1 MRLKRLEIKTG
12 FDLNKEQFL
21 NLLGNPEEAISIEK
35 IMKVI
40 RNLKDHTLSE
50 EKSVFVIKPEQL
62 LEEEKQ

>member
-12 FDLNKEQFL
+12 FDLNKGQFL
-21 NLLGNPEEAISIEK
+21 NLLANPEEAISIEK

-50 EKSVFVIKPEQL
+50 EKSVVVIVPEELL
-62 LEEEKQ
+62 LEEK